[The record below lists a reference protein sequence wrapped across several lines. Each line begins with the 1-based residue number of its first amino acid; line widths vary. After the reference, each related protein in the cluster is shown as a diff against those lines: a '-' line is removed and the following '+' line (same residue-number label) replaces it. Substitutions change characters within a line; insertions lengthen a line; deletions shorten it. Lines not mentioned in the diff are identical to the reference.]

1 MLWSRLDRLRAYQAM
16 GGFVNNREEQQEG
29 RDDRQ
34 GHRQR
39 QLEDMVM
46 GGGQWSERRQRN
58 KFDSAVR

>member
-1 MLWSRLDRLRAYQAM
+1 
-16 GGFVNNREEQQEG
+16 VNNREEQQEG
-29 RDDRQ
+29 SDDRQ